1 MYHGGS
7 SRHPEWRFG
16 MNARRLRRGGFA
28 AVVTTVVL
36 VIGSLP
42 ASGRDVTFER
52 TWGGADVQFGPVER
66 AEGVAVAPDGSSY
79 IVGQTPN
86 FGTGAEN
93 GNSDLFL
100 VKYAPDGTIAWQR
113 TYGLGPTGFNNFGM
127 DVEVAPDGT
136 VWITGALQFADLLL
150 AQFDADGNLLS
161 ERRIVGNGTPRALD
175 IASDGS
181 IYVTGIDF
189 SGTGLADAFVMKTA
203 PDGTPTWTRRWGV
216 ADRFAIGVDVAAGSD
231 GTVSVAGDIDNAA
244 FVVSFDADGALVW
257 ERTWQAGS
265 VQDFSSGQGVAVGP
279 NGGVYLTG
287 TAQVP
292 GVQNAMLVKFAPDG
306 SVVWE
311 KTWSARD
318 VSSAFGIAVAPSGT
332 ASITGNVVRFR
343 QADDDNAFIVAFDPD
358 GRVRRAATWGA
369 VNRNADPDDPSTV
382 SDQLA
387 QAIAVADDGSL
398 FVAGGTTGPPP
409 YDFRNATRRTRTP
422 ASVVGT
428 PGGTVTMPAVEVTDP
443 DGIITEPNGS
453 ETFAGGTDAFLLRV
467 AP

>member
-1 MYHGGS
+1 MSTRG
-7 SRHPEWRFG
+7 
-16 MNARRLRRGGFA
+16 LRRGGLV

-36 VIGSLP
+36 VAGSLP
-42 ASGRDVTFER
+42 ASGLDLTFER

-136 VWITGALQFADLLL
+136 VWITGALQFSDLLL

-161 ERRIVGNGTPRALD
+161 ERRVVGNGTPRALD
-175 IASDGS
+175 IAADGS
-181 IYVTGIDF
+181 IYVTGIDV
-189 SGTGLADAFVMKTA
+189 SGTGLADAFVMKSA

-231 GTVSVAGDIDNAA
+231 GTVHIAGDIDNEA
-244 FVVSFDADGALVW
+244 FLVSFDADGDLVW
-257 ERTWQAGS
+257 ERTWRAGS
-265 VQDFSSGQGVAVGP
+265 IQDFSSGQGVAVGP
-279 NGGVYLTG
+279 DGGVYLTG
-287 TAQVP
+287 TALVS
-292 GVQNAMLVKFAPDG
+292 GVAQNAMLVKFAPDG

-311 KTWSARD
+311 RTWLERD
-318 VSSAFGIAVAPSGT
+318 VSNAFGIAVGPAGT
-332 ASITGNVVRFR
+332 VSITGNVVSFKN
-343 QADDDNAFIVAFDPD
+343 ADDDNAFVVEFDAG
-358 GRVRRAATWGA
+358 GRVRQAATWGA
-369 VNRNADPDDPSTV
+369 VNRNADPDDPATV

-387 QAIAVADDGSL
+387 QAIAVADDGSV

-409 YDFRNATRRTRTP
+409 YDFRNATKRTRTP
-422 ASVVGT
+422 DSTVGT
-428 PGGTVTMPAVEVTDP
+428 PGGTVTTPAVEVTDP
-443 DGIITEPNGS
+443 DGIVTEPNGS
-453 ETFAGGTDAFLLRV
+453 ETFAGGTDAFLLKV